1 MHQRASQMK
10 MMITISPNIPIVA
23 TYKAE
28 ISSLLRVK
36 TLMRKEHPT
45 AIVVRVTILNIF
57 ISRCGK
63 HPSWKF
69 GLARFVSLIG
79 FRKMRLDNTTN
90 PG

>member
-1 MHQRASQMK
+1 MK
-10 MMITISPNIPIVA
+10 IMIAISSKVSIVA
-23 TYKAE
+23 THKAE
-28 ISSLLRVK
+28 TTSHPRDQ
-36 TLMRKEHPT
+36 TFMRKETPT
-45 AIVVRVTILNIF
+45 AIVVRVTILDIF